1 MTREFDF
8 YQLEDRVLLSGEGLD
23 CVAGDAV
30 ADAALMDAL
39 LSEIAADGQ
48 VVDDQLAQ
56 TEQPLQS
63 TNSANAESPL
73 AGEAITDAALLDQT
87 RPIEVVFIDAGVQD
101 VDTLL
106 NGLSSQ
112 DADTQWYLVE
122 ISADRDGISQISE
135 SLAQLS
141 GVDAIHIVSHGDGSG
156 LQLGNVKLDL
166 DSATSRA
173 GEIASWG
180 AALDTDADL
189 LIYGCDLASTE
200 DGQTLIDSI
209 GALCDCDVAASDDV
223 TGHAELGGD
232 WEFEYVVGV
241 VQTDL
246 AFSVDAQQNWNGTLA
261 SVTVTTLDDV
271 VDRTASSIADL
282 NLSLIHI

>member
-63 TNSANAESPL
+63 TNPANAESPL

-200 DGQTLIDSI
+200 DGQTLICLLYTSPSPRDKRQS
-209 GALCDCDVAASDDV
+209 
-223 TGHAELGGD
+223 
-232 WEFEYVVGV
+232 
-241 VQTDL
+241 
-246 AFSVDAQQNWNGTLA
+246 
-261 SVTVTTLDDV
+261 
-271 VDRTASSIADL
+271 RMPSSA
-282 NLSLIHI
+282 